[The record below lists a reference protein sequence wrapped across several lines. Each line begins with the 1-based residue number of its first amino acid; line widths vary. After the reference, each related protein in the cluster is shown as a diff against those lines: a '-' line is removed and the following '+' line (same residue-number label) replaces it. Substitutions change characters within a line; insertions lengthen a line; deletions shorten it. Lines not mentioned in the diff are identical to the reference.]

1 MDELSEAGLDLELS
15 EFGKRLDSLLIS
27 RGWNPRA
34 RLGQRSTFEFS
45 AKRYSPDTV
54 HIILDAVMPEA
65 AAREIMALALRHG
78 LAEPTQQDTPSERR

>member
-34 RLGQRSTFEFS
+34 RRGQRSSFEFS
-45 AKRYSPDTV
+45 AKRYSADAV
-54 HIILDAVMPEA
+54 HIVLDAVMPEA

-78 LAEPTQQDTPSERR
+78 LAGPRMEDAPPEHP

>member
-1 MDELSEAGLDLELS
+1 MDELSEAGLDLELR

-34 RLGQRSTFEFS
+34 QRSPRSSFEFS

-54 HIILDAVMPEA
+54 HIVLDAVMPEA
-65 AAREIMALALRHG
+65 AAKEIMALALRHG
-78 LAEPTQQDTPSERR
+78 LAEPTKQDAPPEPR